1 MVYVMNMHCLYT
13 HTWFIRLVS
22 LKKLITHFPLIH
34 LHVVYSGVLCCAVLY
49 RWVVSFFRGIF
60 ITGVPIFIRQNCLD
74 CNGKTVDIK
83 DIATEILIEIRR
95 SPSTYP
101 QAPQTGL
108 ETAREML
115 HDLKNTRVV

>member
-1 MVYVMNMHCLYT
+1 M
-13 HTWFIRLVS
+13 
-22 LKKLITHFPLIH
+22 
-34 LHVVYSGVLCCAVLY
+34 
-49 RWVVSFFRGIF
+49 
-60 ITGVPIFIRQNCLD
+60 
-74 CNGKTVDIK
+74 DIK

-115 HDLKNTRVV
+115 HDLKNTRVVWEHRREVCLSHNMVQDMTLS